1 MRFQGKV
8 AVVTGASRGIGRGIA
23 LRLAHEGAIVVVD
36 YVHSKK
42 KAGEVV
48 EKIKSEGGKGIAVK
62 ADVSK
67 ISEVQAMVDL
77 TVKKF
82 NHIDILV
89 SNAGIDPN
97 LHNIKQ
103 TGILEMSEEL
113 WNTVLNTN
121 LKGAF
126 LCCQAV
132 AREMVKQNK
141 GGRII
146 IISSVHGKVTVSEHG
161 AYSASKGGLNMLTKE
176 LALEL
181 APFRINVNAVAPGPI
196 EIERYFATFPDY
208 DRKILG
214 RQVPIGRVGLPED
227 IAHAVTFFASEEASF
242 ITGQILYVDGGVT
255 ARLALQVLGVGD
267 SAEGS

>member
-8 AVVTGASRGIGRGIA
+8 AIVTGASSGIGKGIA
-23 LRLAHEGAIVVVD
+23 LRLATEGAAVIVN
-36 YVHSKK
+36 YAHSKE
-42 KAGEVV
+42 KAQEVV
-48 EKIKSEGGKGIAVK
+48 EKIKSEGGKGLAVK

-67 ISEVQAMVDL
+67 IGEVQAMVDL
-77 TVKKF
+77 TVKEF
-82 NHIDILV
+82 GHIDILV

-97 LHNIKQ
+97 VHNIKQ
-103 TGILEMSEEL
+103 AGILEMSEDL
-113 WNTVLNTN
+113 WDKVLNTN

-132 AREMVKQNK
+132 AREMVEQNR

-146 IISSVHGKVTVSEHG
+146 IISSVHGKATVARHG

-196 EIERYFATFPDY
+196 EIERYFTTFPDY
-208 DRKILG
+208 NREILSK
-214 RQVPIGRVGLPED
+214 QVPMGRVGFPED
-227 IAHAVTFFASEEASF
+227 VAHAVAFFASEEASF
-242 ITGQILYVDGGVT
+242 ITGQILYVDGGITTHLSLEVS
-255 ARLALQVLGVGD
+255 RGK
-267 SAEGS
+267 